1 MKNRTGV
8 ATEVG
13 FHAVSHRRSVNS
25 TSKYNRNRT
34 GAISHRCSVNGALE
48 SGIDCVQS
56 LSSLQKVSCTGITS
70 LSPLLCMAGRS
81 LKKQIHSMEA
91 TKDIQFNYN
100 KDSGTF
106 SEGVWPGSCPMAIQ
120 SGPGRCPATV
130 KRYTPMNVGC
140 WNVRTLLD
148 DTVNA
153 NRPEPRSAL
162 IAKELGHYWMDIIAL
177 LETRLAEEGS
187 FAEETGSYTLFWSGK
202 SKTCKRERVL
212 LLQFVK
218 RLYRREY
225 L

>member
-1 MKNRTGV
+1 M
-8 ATEVG
+8 
-13 FHAVSHRRSVNS
+13 
-25 TSKYNRNRT
+25 
-34 GAISHRCSVNGALE
+34 
-48 SGIDCVQS
+48 QS

-70 LSPLLCMAGRS
+70 LSSLLCVAGRS
-81 LKKQIHSMEA
+81 LKKQIHS
-91 TKDIQFNYN
+91 IQFNYN

-130 KRYTPMNVGC
+130 KRFTPMNVGC
-140 WNVRTLLD
+140 WNVRTLLE

-153 NRPEPRSAL
+153 NRPERRSAL
-162 IAKELGHYWMDIIAL
+162 IAKEPGHYWMDIIAL
-177 LETRLAEEGS
+177 SETRLAEEGS